1 MLSLTSEI
9 RTPLHAIGPGP
20 KLAALAIA
28 SVAIF
33 SIASPALMLLPV
45 AVSAALYLSCGR
57 RFARAGLR
65 SLRPLWPFLL
75 LLGLWHGLTQD
86 WANGATLAGRLL
98 STVALANLVT
108 MTTRLEDMIAL
119 CTRALAPLRVLGLKP
134 GRIAFAIGLV
144 LRLTPTLLD
153 RGRQLGLAWRARARR
168 RRPGWQIVLPLCL
181 TALDDADHIAD
192 AVKARGGIPD

>member
-9 RTPLHAIGPGP
+9 PTPFHGVPAGA
-20 KLAALAIA
+20 KLALLAAA

-33 SIASPALMLLPV
+33 AIPSPALMALPV
-45 AVSAALYLSCGR
+45 AMAAALYLACGLH
-57 RFARAGLR
+57 FARQGLR
-65 SLRPLWPFLL
+65 ALRPLWPFLALLTLWHGVTQDWSGGL
-75 LLGLWHGLTQD
+75 LLG
-86 WANGATLAGRLL
+86 GRLL

-108 MTTRLEDMIAL
+108 MTTRLEAMIAVMA
-119 CTRALAPLRVLGLKP
+119 RILAPLRLLGVKP

-153 RGRQLGLAWRARARR
+153 RGRQLGLAWRARARG

-181 TALDDADHIAD
+181 TALDDADHMAD

>member
-9 RTPLHAIGPGP
+9 PTPFHRVPAGA
-20 KLAALAIA
+20 KLALLAAA

-33 SIASPALMLLPV
+33 AIPSPALMALPV
-45 AVSAALYLSCGR
+45 ILAALLYLACGL
-57 RFARAGLR
+57 RFARQGLR
-65 SLRPLWPFLL
+65 ALRPLWPFLL
-75 LLGLWHGLTQD
+75 LLTVWHGFTQD
-86 WANGATLAGRLL
+86 WGNGMLLGGRLL

-108 MTTRLEDMIAL
+108 MTTRLEAMIAVMARL
-119 CTRALAPLRVLGLKP
+119 LAPLRVFGVKP